1 MRARHGVHGTVPAR
15 EDLAQPAFGGVQRSV
30 LITLGIEA
38 LSGDVC
44 SAVLGQAAEPAT
56 VAACQSNLGLDRPMH
71 IRYVEW
77 LGNVVQGD
85 FGTSM
90 ANRREVSELLGKR
103 MGTTFYLAGTT
114 ALFAVPLGI
123 ILGVVA
129 ALYRNSLIDHTISTS
144 TLAAISSPEFFV
156 GYILMAIFA
165 VNLGWLPAISNVD
178 SSMGFFTRLYVSA
191 LPVMTLTL
199 ITVAHMMR
207 MTRASIVSL
216 LASPYIEMAKLK
228 GLKPSRIIIRHA
240 LPNAW
245 SPIIQVVV
253 LNLAY
258 MIVGVVVIEV
268 IFVYPGMGS
277 LIVDAVLNRDLP
289 IVQGTAM
296 VFATAY
302 VLLFLLAD
310 ILSMLANP
318 RLRHRR

>member
-1 MRARHGVHGTVPAR
+1 MNNTLFVMIIKRLAMGVFI
-15 EDLAQPAFGGVQRSV
+15 LFGVSI
-30 LITLGIEA
+30 LITLGVEA
-38 LSGDVC
+38 LAGDVC
-44 SAVLGQAAEPAT
+44 SAILGQAAEPAT
-56 VAACQSNLGLDRPMH
+56 VAACQVQLGLDQPAH
-71 IRYVEW
+71 IRYVKW

-85 FGTSM
+85 FGTSL
-90 ANRREVSELLGKR
+90 ANKREVAELLGKR
-103 MGTTFYLAGTT
+103 MGNTFYLAGTT
-114 ALFAVPLGI
+114 AIFAVPLGI
-123 ILGVVA
+123 LLGVIA
-129 ALYRNSLIDHTISTS
+129 ALYRNSIIDHAISSS
-144 TLAAISSPEFFV
+144 TLATISSPEFFV

-178 SSMGFFTRLYVSA
+178 SSMGFWARLQASA

-199 ITVAHMMR
+199 VTVAHMMR

-228 GLKPSRIIIRHA
+228 GIKPGRIIIKHA

-268 IFVYPGMGS
+268 VFVYPGMGA
-277 LIVDAVLNRDLP
+277 LIVDGVLLRDMP

-296 VFATAY
+296 VFAAVY
-302 VLLFLLAD
+302 VVLFLLAD
-310 ILSMLANP
+310 ILSTMANP

>member
-1 MRARHGVHGTVPAR
+1 
-15 EDLAQPAFGGVQRSV
+15 
-30 LITLGIEA
+30 
-38 LSGDVC
+38 
-44 SAVLGQAAEPAT
+44 
-56 VAACQSNLGLDRPMH
+56 
-71 IRYVEW
+71 
-77 LGNVVQGD
+77 
-85 FGTSM
+85 
-90 ANRREVSELLGKR
+90 
-103 MGTTFYLAGTT
+103 
-114 ALFAVPLGI
+114 
-123 ILGVVA
+123 
-129 ALYRNSLIDHTISTS
+129 
-144 TLAAISSPEFFV
+144 
-156 GYILMAIFA
+156 
-165 VNLGWLPAISNVD
+165 
-178 SSMGFFTRLYVSA
+178 
-191 LPVMTLTL
+191 MTLTL

-228 GLKPSRIIIRHA
+228 GLKPSRIIIKHA

-277 LIVDAVLNRDLP
+277 LIVDVVLLRDLP

-302 VLLFLLAD
+302 ILLFLLAD

>member
-1 MRARHGVHGTVPAR
+1 MNNTLFVMIIKRLAMGVFI
-15 EDLAQPAFGGVQRSV
+15 LFGVSI
-30 LITLGIEA
+30 LITLGVEA
-38 LSGDVC
+38 LAGDVC
-44 SAVLGQAAEPAT
+44 SAILGQAAEPAT
-56 VAACQSNLGLDRPMH
+56 VAACQVQLGLDQPAH
-71 IRYVEW
+71 IRYVKW

-85 FGTSM
+85 FGTSL
-90 ANRREVSELLGKR
+90 ANKREVAELLGKR
-103 MGTTFYLAGTT
+103 MGNTFYLAGTT
-114 ALFAVPLGI
+114 AIFAVPLGI
-123 ILGVVA
+123 LLGVIA
-129 ALYRNSLIDHTISTS
+129 ALYRNSIIDHAISSS
-144 TLAAISSPEFFV
+144 TLATISSPEFFV

-178 SSMGFFTRLYVSA
+178 SSMGFWARLQASA

-199 ITVAHMMR
+199 VTVAHMMR

-228 GLKPSRIIIRHA
+228 GIKPGRIIIKHA

-268 IFVYPGMGS
+268 VFVYPGMGA
-277 LIVDAVLNRDLP
+277 LIVDGVLLRDMP

-296 VFATAY
+296 VFAAVY

-310 ILSMLANP
+310 ILSTMANP

>member
-1 MRARHGVHGTVPAR
+1 MSNSLFAIVAQRLTMGVFI
-15 EDLAQPAFGGVQRSV
+15 LIGVSI
-30 LITLGIEA
+30 LIALGVEG

-44 SAVLGQAAEPAT
+44 SAMLGQAAEAST
-56 VAACQSNLGLDRPMH
+56 VAACQAQLGLDRPMH
-71 IRYVEW
+71 VRYVDW
-77 LGNVVQGD
+77 LFSVMQGD
-85 FGTSM
+85 FGTSL
-90 ANRREVSELLGKR
+90 ANRREVGELIGKR
-103 MGTTFYLAGTT
+103 LGNTLYLAATT
-114 ALFAVPLGI
+114 AMFAVPIGI
-123 ILGVVA
+123 LLGVIA
-129 ALYRNSLIDHTISTS
+129 ALYRNSFIDHLISTTTLS
-144 TLAAISSPEFFV
+144 TISSPEFFLAYV
-156 GYILMAIFA
+156 LMAIFA

-178 SSMGFFTRLYVSA
+178 SSMGFWARLEVSA
-191 LPVMTLTL
+191 LPVITLMLVT
-199 ITVAHMMR
+199 IAHMMR

-228 GLKPSRIIIRHA
+228 GLKPGRIIIKHA

-268 IFVYPGMGS
+268 VFVYPGLGA

-289 IVQGTAM
+289 VIQGTAM
-296 VFATAY
+296 VFAAVY

-310 ILSMLANP
+310 VLSILANP

>member
-1 MRARHGVHGTVPAR
+1 MNNPVLAIIVPRLATGIFILFGV
-15 EDLAQPAFGGVQRSV
+15 SV

-44 SAVLGQAAEPAT
+44 SAILGQAAEPST
-56 VAACQSNLGLDRPMH
+56 VAACRAQLGIDRPLH
-71 IRYVEW
+71 IRYIEW
-77 LGNVVQGD
+77 LGNVLQGD
-85 FGTSM
+85 FGTSL
-90 ANRREVSELLGKR
+90 ANQREVGEQIGKR
-103 MGTTFYLAGTT
+103 LGNTLFLALSTSV
-114 ALFAVPLGI
+114 FAVPVGI
-123 ILGVVA
+123 FLGVIA
-129 ALYRNSLIDHTISTS
+129 ALYRNSFIDHTISTTTLS
-144 TLAAISSPEFFV
+144 TIASPEFFV
-156 GYILMAIFA
+156 AYILMAIFA
-165 VNLGWLPAISNVD
+165 VKLGWLPAISNVD
-178 SSMGFFTRLYVSA
+178 SSMGIFERLRASA
-191 LPVMTLTL
+191 LPVMTLAL
-199 ITVAHMMR
+199 VTVAHMMR

-228 GLKPSRIIIRHA
+228 GLKPSRIIVKHA

-245 SPIIQVVV
+245 SPIIQVIV

-268 IFVYPGMGS
+268 VFVYPGLGA

-289 IVQGTAM
+289 VIQGTAM

-302 VLLFLLAD
+302 VVLFLLAD

>member
-1 MRARHGVHGTVPAR
+1 MFTIILQRLAMGVFI
-15 EDLAQPAFGGVQRSV
+15 LFGVSI
-30 LITLGIEA
+30 LITIGVEA

-44 SAVLGQAAEPAT
+44 SAILGQAAEPST
-56 VAACQSNLGLDRPMH
+56 VAACQAQLGIDRPVH

-77 LGNVVQGD
+77 LGNILQGD
-85 FGTSM
+85 MGTSL
-90 ANRREVSELLGKR
+90 ANDREVSEQIGKR
-103 MGTTFYLAGTT
+103 LGNTLYLAVTT
-114 ALFAVPLGI
+114 SIFAVPVGI
-123 ILGVVA
+123 LLGVIA
-129 ALYRNSLIDHTISTS
+129 ALYRNSFIDHTISTTTLS
-144 TLAAISSPEFFV
+144 TIASPEFFV
-156 GYILMAIFA
+156 AYVLMAIFA

-178 SSMGFFTRLYVSA
+178 SSMGFWERLEVSA
-191 LPVMTLTL
+191 LPVMTLAMV
-199 ITVAHMMR
+199 TVAHMMR

-228 GLKPSRIIIRHA
+228 GLKPSRIIVKHA

-245 SPIIQVVV
+245 SPIIQVIV

-268 IFVYPGMGS
+268 VFVYPGLGA

-289 IVQGTAM
+289 VIQGTAM
-296 VFATAY
+296 VFAAAY

-310 ILSMLANP
+310 ILSTLANP

>member
-1 MRARHGVHGTVPAR
+1 MNDTLSVIIVKRLAMGVFI
-15 EDLAQPAFGGVQRSV
+15 LFGVSI

-44 SAVLGQAAEPAT
+44 SAILGQAAEPAT
-56 VAACQSNLGLDRPMH
+56 VAACRAQLGIDRAIH

-77 LGNVVQGD
+77 LINVMRGD
-85 FGTSM
+85 FGTSL
-90 ANRREVSELLGKR
+90 ANQREVAEQIGKR
-103 MGTTFYLAGTT
+103 LGNTLYLAATT
-114 ALFAVPLGI
+114 AVFAVPIGI
-123 ILGVVA
+123 ILGIIA
-129 ALYRNSLIDHTISTS
+129 ALYRNSVIDHVISTS
-144 TLAAISSPEFFV
+144 TLTTISSPEFFV
-156 GYILMAIFA
+156 GYVLMAILA

-178 SSMGFFTRLYVSA
+178 SSMGFWARLEVTA

-199 ITVAHMMR
+199 VTIAHMMR

-228 GLKPSRIIIRHA
+228 GLKPGRIIIKHA

-268 IFVYPGMGS
+268 VFVYPGLGA

-289 IVQGTAM
+289 VIQGTAI
-296 VFATAY
+296 VFAAVY

>member
-1 MRARHGVHGTVPAR
+1 MNNTLFVIIIKRLAAGVFI
-15 EDLAQPAFGGVQRSV
+15 LFGVSI
-30 LITLGIEA
+30 LITLGVEF

-56 VAACQSNLGLDRPMH
+56 VAACQVQLGLDQPMH

-77 LGNVVQGD
+77 LVNIVQGD
-85 FGTSM
+85 FGTSL
-90 ANRREVSELLGKR
+90 ANKREVAELLGKR
-103 MGTTFYLAGTT
+103 MGNTLYLAGTT
-114 ALFAVPLGI
+114 ALFAVPIGI
-123 ILGVVA
+123 LLGVIA
-129 ALYRNSLIDHTISTS
+129 ALYRNSVIDHTISSS
-144 TLAAISSPEFFV
+144 TLATISSPEFFV
-156 GYILMAIFA
+156 AYVLMAIFA
-165 VNLGWLPAISNVD
+165 VKLGWLPAISNVD
-178 SSMGFFTRLYVSA
+178 SSMGFWARLQVSA

-199 ITVAHMMR
+199 VTVAHMMR

-228 GLKPSRIIIRHA
+228 GLKPGRIIVKHA

-268 IFVYPGMGS
+268 VFVYPGMGA
-277 LIVDAVLNRDLP
+277 LIVDGVLLRDLP
-289 IVQGTAM
+289 IVQGTGI
-296 VFATAY
+296 VFAAVY

-310 ILSMLANP
+310 VLSILANP

>member
-1 MRARHGVHGTVPAR
+1 MSNGLFAII
-15 EDLAQPAFGGVQRSV
+15 VQRLAMGVFILVGVSI
-30 LITLGIEA
+30 LIALGVEG

-44 SAVLGQAAEPAT
+44 SAMLGQAAEAAT
-56 VAACQSNLGLDRPMH
+56 VAACQAQQGLDRPMH
-71 IRYVEW
+71 IRYVDW
-77 LGNVVQGD
+77 LFNVVQGD
-85 FGTSM
+85 FGTSL
-90 ANRREVSELLGKR
+90 ANKREVGEQIGKR
-103 MGTTFYLAGTT
+103 LGNTLYLAATT
-114 ALFAVPLGI
+114 AMFAVPIGI
-123 ILGVVA
+123 LLGVIA
-129 ALYRNSLIDHTISTS
+129 ALYRNSFIDHLISTS
-144 TLAAISSPEFFV
+144 TLSTISSPEFFL

-165 VNLGWLPAISNVD
+165 VNLTWLPAISNVD
-178 SSMGFFTRLYVSA
+178 SSMGFWERLQVSA
-191 LPVMTLTL
+191 LPVITLML
-199 ITVAHMMR
+199 VTVAHMMR
-207 MTRASIVSL
+207 MTRASIVNL

-228 GLKPSRIIIRHA
+228 GLKPSRIIIKHA

-268 IFVYPGMGS
+268 VFVYPGLGA

-289 IVQGTAM
+289 VIQGTAM
-296 VFATAY
+296 VFAAAY

>member
-1 MRARHGVHGTVPAR
+1 MNNTLFVIIIKRLAAGVFI
-15 EDLAQPAFGGVQRSV
+15 LFGVSI
-30 LITLGIEA
+30 LITLGVEF

-56 VAACQSNLGLDRPMH
+56 VAACQVQLGLDQPVH

-77 LGNVVQGD
+77 LVHVVQGD
-85 FGTSM
+85 FGTSL
-90 ANRREVSELLGKR
+90 ANKREVAELLGKR
-103 MGTTFYLAGTT
+103 MGNTLYLAGTT
-114 ALFAVPLGI
+114 AIFAVPIGI
-123 ILGVVA
+123 LLGVIA
-129 ALYRNSLIDHTISTS
+129 ALYRNSVIDHTISSS
-144 TLAAISSPEFFV
+144 TLATISSPEFFV
-156 GYILMAIFA
+156 AYVLMAIFA
-165 VNLGWLPAISNVD
+165 VKLGWLPAISNVD
-178 SSMGFFTRLYVSA
+178 SSMGFWARLQVSA

-199 ITVAHMMR
+199 VTVAHMMR

-228 GLKPSRIIIRHA
+228 GLKPGRIIVKHA

-268 IFVYPGMGS
+268 VFVYPGMGA
-277 LIVDAVLNRDLP
+277 LIVDGVLLRDLP
-289 IVQGTAM
+289 IVQGTGI
-296 VFATAY
+296 VFAAVY

-310 ILSMLANP
+310 VLSILANP

>member
-1 MRARHGVHGTVPAR
+1 MNNTLFGIIIKRLAMGVFILFWVSI
-15 EDLAQPAFGGVQRSV
+15 L
-30 LITLGIEA
+30 LTLGVEF

-56 VAACQSNLGLDRPMH
+56 VAACQVQLGLDQPMH

-77 LGNVVQGD
+77 LVNIVQGD
-85 FGTSM
+85 FGTSL
-90 ANRREVSELLGKR
+90 ANKREVAELLGKR
-103 MGTTFYLAGTT
+103 MGNTLYLAGTT
-114 ALFAVPLGI
+114 ALFAVPIGI
-123 ILGVVA
+123 LLGVIA
-129 ALYRNSLIDHTISTS
+129 ALYRNSVIDHTISSS
-144 TLAAISSPEFFV
+144 TLATISSPEFFV
-156 GYILMAIFA
+156 AYVLMAIFA
-165 VNLGWLPAISNVD
+165 VKLGWLPAISNVD
-178 SSMGFFTRLYVSA
+178 SSMGFWARLQVSA

-199 ITVAHMMR
+199 VTVAHMMR

-228 GLKPSRIIIRHA
+228 GLKPSRIIIKHA

-268 IFVYPGMGS
+268 VFVYPGMGA
-277 LIVDAVLNRDLP
+277 LIVDGVLLRDLP
-289 IVQGTAM
+289 IVQGTGI
-296 VFATAY
+296 VFAAVY

-310 ILSMLANP
+310 VLSILANP

>member
-1 MRARHGVHGTVPAR
+1 MNNTLFVIIIKRLAAGVFI
-15 EDLAQPAFGGVQRSV
+15 LFGVSI
-30 LITLGIEA
+30 LITLGVEF

-56 VAACQSNLGLDRPMH
+56 VAACQVQLGLDQPMH

-77 LGNVVQGD
+77 LVNVVQGD
-85 FGTSM
+85 FGTSL
-90 ANRREVSELLGKR
+90 ANKREVAELLGKR
-103 MGTTFYLAGTT
+103 MGNTLYLAGTT
-114 ALFAVPLGI
+114 AIFAVPIGI
-123 ILGVVA
+123 LLGVIA
-129 ALYRNSLIDHTISTS
+129 ALYRNSVIDHTISSS
-144 TLAAISSPEFFV
+144 TLATISSPEFFV
-156 GYILMAIFA
+156 AYVLMAIFA
-165 VNLGWLPAISNVD
+165 VKLGWLPAISNVD
-178 SSMGFFTRLYVSA
+178 SSMGFWARLQVSA

-199 ITVAHMMR
+199 VTVAHMMR

-228 GLKPSRIIIRHA
+228 GLKPGRIIVKHA

-268 IFVYPGMGS
+268 VFVYPGMGA
-277 LIVDAVLNRDLP
+277 LIVDGVLLRDLP
-289 IVQGTAM
+289 IVQGTGI
-296 VFATAY
+296 VFAAVY

-310 ILSMLANP
+310 ILSILANP

>member
-1 MRARHGVHGTVPAR
+1 MFTIILQRLAMGVFI
-15 EDLAQPAFGGVQRSV
+15 LFGVSI
-30 LITLGIEA
+30 LITIGVEA

-44 SAVLGQAAEPAT
+44 SAILGQAAEPST
-56 VAACQSNLGLDRPMH
+56 VAACQAQLGIDRPVH

-77 LGNVVQGD
+77 LGNILQGD
-85 FGTSM
+85 MGTSL
-90 ANRREVSELLGKR
+90 ANDREVSEQIGKR
-103 MGTTFYLAGTT
+103 LGNTLYLAVMTSI
-114 ALFAVPLGI
+114 FAVPVGI
-123 ILGVVA
+123 LLGVIA
-129 ALYRNSLIDHTISTS
+129 ALYRNSFIDHAISTTTLS
-144 TLAAISSPEFFV
+144 TIASPEFFV
-156 GYILMAIFA
+156 AYVLMAIFA

-178 SSMGFFTRLYVSA
+178 SSMGFWERLEVSA
-191 LPVMTLTL
+191 LPVMTLAMV
-199 ITVAHMMR
+199 TVAHMMR

-228 GLKPSRIIIRHA
+228 GLKPSRIIVKHA

-245 SPIIQVVV
+245 SPIIQVIV

-268 IFVYPGMGS
+268 VFVYPGLGA

-289 IVQGTAM
+289 VIQGTAM
-296 VFATAY
+296 VFAAAY

-310 ILSMLANP
+310 ILSTLANP

>member
-1 MRARHGVHGTVPAR
+1 MNNTLFGIIIKRLAAGVFI
-15 EDLAQPAFGGVQRSV
+15 LFGVSI
-30 LITLGIEA
+30 LITLGVEF

-56 VAACQSNLGLDRPMH
+56 VAACQVQLGLDQPVH

-77 LGNVVQGD
+77 LVNVVQGD
-85 FGTSM
+85 FGTSL
-90 ANRREVSELLGKR
+90 ANKREVAELLGKR
-103 MGTTFYLAGTT
+103 MGNTLYLAGTT
-114 ALFAVPLGI
+114 AIFAVPIGI
-123 ILGVVA
+123 LLGVIA
-129 ALYRNSLIDHTISTS
+129 ALYRNSVIDHTISSS
-144 TLAAISSPEFFV
+144 TLATISSPEFFV
-156 GYILMAIFA
+156 AYVLMAIFA
-165 VNLGWLPAISNVD
+165 VKLGWLPAISNVD
-178 SSMGFFTRLYVSA
+178 SSMGFWARLQVSA

-199 ITVAHMMR
+199 VTVAHMMR

-228 GLKPSRIIIRHA
+228 GLKPGRIIVKHA

-268 IFVYPGMGS
+268 VFVYPGMGA
-277 LIVDAVLNRDLP
+277 LIVDGVLLRDLP
-289 IVQGTAM
+289 IVQGTGI
-296 VFATAY
+296 VFAAVY

-310 ILSMLANP
+310 VLSILANP

>member
-1 MRARHGVHGTVPAR
+1 MNNPVLSIILPRLAMGVFI
-15 EDLAQPAFGGVQRSV
+15 LFGVSV
-30 LITLGIEA
+30 LITIGVEA
-38 LSGDVC
+38 LAGDVC
-44 SAVLGQAAEPAT
+44 SAILGQAAEPST
-56 VAACQSNLGLDRPMH
+56 VAACQAQLGLDRPEH
-71 IRYVEW
+71 IRYIKW
-77 LGNVVQGD
+77 LGHVIQGD
-85 FGTSM
+85 FGTSL
-90 ANRREVSELLGKR
+90 ANQREVSEQIGKR
-103 MGTTFYLAGTT
+103 LGNTLYLAATT
-114 ALFAVPLGI
+114 ALFAVPIGI
-123 ILGVVA
+123 LLGVIA
-129 ALYRNSLIDHTISTS
+129 ALYRNSFIDN
-144 TLAAISSPEFFV
+144 AISATTLTTIASPEFFV
-156 GYILMAIFA
+156 GYVLMAIFA

-178 SSMGFFTRLYVSA
+178 SSMGFFARLEASA
-191 LPVMTLTL
+191 LPVMTLAMV
-199 ITVAHMMR
+199 TVAHMMR
-207 MTRASIVSL
+207 MTRASIISL

-228 GLKPSRIIIRHA
+228 GLKPSRIIIKHA

-268 IFVYPGMGS
+268 VFVYPGLGA

-289 IVQGTAM
+289 VIQGTAM

>member
-1 MRARHGVHGTVPAR
+1 MNNTLFVIIIKRLAVGVFILFWVSI
-15 EDLAQPAFGGVQRSV
+15 L
-30 LITLGIEA
+30 LTLGVEA

-56 VAACQSNLGLDRPMH
+56 VAACQVQLGLDQPMH

-77 LGNVVQGD
+77 LVNVVQGD
-85 FGTSM
+85 FGTSL
-90 ANRREVSELLGKR
+90 ANKREVAELLGKR
-103 MGTTFYLAGTT
+103 MGNTLYLAGTT
-114 ALFAVPLGI
+114 ALFAVPIGI
-123 ILGVVA
+123 LLGVIA
-129 ALYRNSLIDHTISTS
+129 ALYRNSVIDHTISSS
-144 TLAAISSPEFFV
+144 TLATISSPEFFV
-156 GYILMAIFA
+156 AYVLMAIFA
-165 VNLGWLPAISNVD
+165 VKLGWLPAISNVD
-178 SSMGFFTRLYVSA
+178 SSMGFWARLQVSA

-199 ITVAHMMR
+199 VTVAHMMR

-228 GLKPSRIIIRHA
+228 GLKPGRIIIKHA

-268 IFVYPGMGS
+268 VFVYPGMGA
-277 LIVDAVLNRDLP
+277 LIVDGVLLRDLP
-289 IVQGTAM
+289 IVQGTGI
-296 VFATAY
+296 VFAAVY

-310 ILSMLANP
+310 VLSILANP

>member
-1 MRARHGVHGTVPAR
+1 MNNTLFVMIIKRLAMGVFI
-15 EDLAQPAFGGVQRSV
+15 LFGVSI
-30 LITLGIEA
+30 LITLGVEA

-44 SAVLGQAAEPAT
+44 SAILGQAAEPAT
-56 VAACQSNLGLDRPMH
+56 VAACQVQLGLDQPAH
-71 IRYVEW
+71 IRYVKW
-77 LGNVVQGD
+77 LANIVQGD
-85 FGTSM
+85 FGTSL
-90 ANRREVSELLGKR
+90 ANKREVAELLGKR
-103 MGTTFYLAGTT
+103 MGNTFYLAGTT
-114 ALFAVPLGI
+114 AIFAVPLGI
-123 ILGVVA
+123 LLGVIA
-129 ALYRNSLIDHTISTS
+129 ALYRNSVIDHAISSS
-144 TLAAISSPEFFV
+144 TLATISSPEFFV

-165 VNLGWLPAISNVD
+165 VKLGWLPAISNVD
-178 SSMGFFTRLYVSA
+178 SSMGFWARLQVSA

-199 ITVAHMMR
+199 VTVAHMMR

-228 GLKPSRIIIRHA
+228 GIKPGRIIIKHA

-268 IFVYPGMGS
+268 VFVYPGMGA
-277 LIVDAVLNRDLP
+277 LIVDGVLLRDMP

-296 VFATAY
+296 VFAAVY
-302 VLLFLLAD
+302 VVLFLLAD
-310 ILSMLANP
+310 ILSTMANP

>member
-1 MRARHGVHGTVPAR
+1 MNNTLSVIIMKRLVMGVFI
-15 EDLAQPAFGGVQRSV
+15 LFGVSI
-30 LITLGIEA
+30 LITLGLEA

-56 VAACQSNLGLDRPMH
+56 VAACQAQLGLDQPLH
-71 IRYVEW
+71 VRYVNW
-77 LGNVVQGD
+77 LANVLQGD
-85 FGTSM
+85 FGTSL
-90 ANRREVSELLGKR
+90 ANQREVSELLGKR
-103 MGTTFYLAGTT
+103 MGNTFYLAGTT
-114 ALFAVPLGI
+114 AIFAVPLGI
-123 ILGVVA
+123 FLGVVA

-144 TLAAISSPEFFV
+144 TLAAISSPEFLV
-156 GYILMAIFA
+156 GYILMAVFA
-165 VNLGWLPAISNVD
+165 VSFNWLPAISNVE
-178 SSMGFFTRLYVSA
+178 SSMGFWARLQVSA
-191 LPVMTLTL
+191 LPVMTLML
-199 ITVAHMMR
+199 VTVAHMMR

-228 GLKPSRIIIRHA
+228 GLKPSRIIIKHA

-268 IFVYPGMGS
+268 VFVYPGMGA
-277 LIVDAVLNRDLP
+277 LIVDGVLLRDMP
-289 IVQGTAM
+289 VVQGTAM
-296 VFATAY
+296 VFATVY
-302 VLLFLLAD
+302 VFLFLMAD

>member
-1 MRARHGVHGTVPAR
+1 MNSTLLPIIFQRLVMGLFILFGV
-15 EDLAQPAFGGVQRSV
+15 SI
-30 LITLGIEA
+30 LITLGVEA

-44 SAVLGQAAEPAT
+44 SAILGQAAEQST
-56 VAACQSNLGLDRPMH
+56 VAACQAQLGIDRPVH

-77 LGNVVQGD
+77 LGNVLQGD
-85 FGTSM
+85 LGTSL
-90 ANRREVSELLGKR
+90 ANKREVSEQIGKR
-103 MGTTFYLAGTT
+103 LGNTLYLAGST
-114 ALFAVPLGI
+114 AIFAVPIGI
-123 ILGVVA
+123 FLGVVA
-129 ALYRNSLIDHTISTS
+129 ALYRNSFIDHAISTTTLS
-144 TLAAISSPEFFV
+144 TIASPEFFV
-156 GYILMAIFA
+156 GYVLMAVFA

-178 SSMGFFTRLYVSA
+178 SSMGFWARLEVSA
-191 LPVMTLTL
+191 LPVMTLALVT
-199 ITVAHMMR
+199 IAHIMR

-228 GLKPSRIIIRHA
+228 GLKPSRIIIKHA

-245 SPIIQVVV
+245 SPIIQVIV

-268 IFVYPGMGS
+268 VFVYPGLGA

-289 IVQGTAM
+289 VIQGTAI

-302 VLLFLLAD
+302 VVLFLLAD
-310 ILSMLANP
+310 ILSMAANP

>member
-1 MRARHGVHGTVPAR
+1 MNNTLFVMIIKRLAMGVFI
-15 EDLAQPAFGGVQRSV
+15 LFGVSI
-30 LITLGIEA
+30 LITLGVEA
-38 LSGDVC
+38 LAGDVC
-44 SAVLGQAAEPAT
+44 SAILGQAAEPAT
-56 VAACQSNLGLDRPMH
+56 VAACQVQLGLDQPAH
-71 IRYVEW
+71 IRYVKW
-77 LGNVVQGD
+77 LGNIVQGD
-85 FGTSM
+85 FGTSL
-90 ANRREVSELLGKR
+90 ANKREVAELLGKR
-103 MGTTFYLAGTT
+103 MGNTFYLAGTT
-114 ALFAVPLGI
+114 AIFAVPLGI
-123 ILGVVA
+123 LLGVTA
-129 ALYRNSLIDHTISTS
+129 ALYRNSVIDHAISSS
-144 TLAAISSPEFFV
+144 TLATISSPEFFV

-178 SSMGFFTRLYVSA
+178 SSMGFWARLQASA

-199 ITVAHMMR
+199 VTVAHMMR

-228 GLKPSRIIIRHA
+228 GIKPGRIIIKHA

-268 IFVYPGMGS
+268 VFVYPGMGA
-277 LIVDAVLNRDLP
+277 LIVDGVLLRDMP

-296 VFATAY
+296 VFAAVY

-310 ILSMLANP
+310 ILSTMANP

>member
-1 MRARHGVHGTVPAR
+1 MNNPVLSIILPRLAMGVFI
-15 EDLAQPAFGGVQRSV
+15 LFGVSV
-30 LITLGIEA
+30 LITIGVEA
-38 LSGDVC
+38 LAGDVC
-44 SAVLGQAAEPAT
+44 SAILGQAAEPST
-56 VAACQSNLGLDRPMH
+56 VAACQAQLGLDQPVH
-71 IRYVEW
+71 IRYVKW
-77 LGNVVQGD
+77 LGNVIQGD
-85 FGTSM
+85 FGTSL
-90 ANRREVSELLGKR
+90 ANQREVSEQIGKR
-103 MGTTFYLAGTT
+103 LGNTLYLAATT
-114 ALFAVPLGI
+114 ALFAVPVGI
-123 ILGVVA
+123 LLGVIA
-129 ALYRNSLIDHTISTS
+129 ALYRNSFIDNAFSATTLTTI
-144 TLAAISSPEFFV
+144 ASPEFFV
-156 GYILMAIFA
+156 GYVLMAIFA

-178 SSMGFFTRLYVSA
+178 SSMGFFARLEASA
-191 LPVMTLTL
+191 LPVMTLAMV
-199 ITVAHMMR
+199 TVAHMMR
-207 MTRASIVSL
+207 MTRASIISL

-228 GLKPSRIIIRHA
+228 GLKPSRIIIKHA

-268 IFVYPGMGS
+268 VFVYPGLGA

-289 IVQGTAM
+289 VIQGTAM